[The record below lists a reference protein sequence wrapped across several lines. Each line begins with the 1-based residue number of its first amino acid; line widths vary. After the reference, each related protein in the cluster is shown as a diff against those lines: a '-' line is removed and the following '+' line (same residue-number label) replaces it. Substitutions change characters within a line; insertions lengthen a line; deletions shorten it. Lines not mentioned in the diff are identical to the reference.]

1 MGYRF
6 TLEAANSVA
15 NLSEGK
21 IITCYEDI
29 MNSEEDFFSFL
40 DFVNTFEDYAYMK
53 HPSFSMDMQR
63 IRRKMDNSYWRSGDG
78 NNSKDEVN
86 HYNSELLDCLEILSN
101 ILKRCK
107 TKSLLLPS
115 IGYNDYQHN
124 NFIMSEDTMHR
135 LVDMHPGNSCLILQ
149 PRQAPHRNK
158 ISILNAFPHFEV
170 ALRNIN
176 LWPAV
181 LLWDKN
187 DFSFLPVKNLD
198 ELLNIYKVLKYEK
211 NPLSLLNQK
220 YGHRSSSNHIYFHL
234 SDLHFGNNNL
244 LIAQRRLK
252 ALVKKQMKDM
262 DPYSNFDVI
271 ITGDMVDSPKESY
284 YIMYKSFADEIE
296 AMIGKPPIS
305 VVGNHDIYNYGL
317 ALFSNKKTVA
327 QIVSD
332 FSNEDKI
339 IIDDEQKVIFLK
351 FNSVTDKAFLAE
363 GKIGS
368 FQLAEMGNELD
379 KIANISEYTL
389 IALLHHHVTNIPK
402 PDWYDKKWFQKL
414 MPATVHDETVKLI
427 DSDIFLEWLKLR
439 NVKLVMHGHK
449 HIPYVEKHEQVNIVA
464 CGSSTGNIAH
474 KEKEKTYISYNVI
487 NINKKNITC
496 IQYAEEV
503 YGSGAKHINTSVFK
517 L

>member
-1 MGYRF
+1 
-6 TLEAANSVA
+6 
-15 NLSEGK
+15 
-21 IITCYEDI
+21 
-29 MNSEEDFFSFL
+29 
-40 DFVNTFEDYAYMK
+40 
-53 HPSFSMDMQR
+53 MDMQR
-63 IRRKMDNSYWRSGDG
+63 IRRKINASFL
-78 NNSKDEVN
+78 NNGYSNDSKDKSK
-86 HYNSELLDCLEILSN
+86 HYDSELLECLEILSN

-107 TKSLLLPS
+107 IKSLLLPPLGDYD
-115 IGYNDYQHN
+115 IKHND
-124 NFIMSEDTMHR
+124 FIMSENTMHK
-135 LVDMHPGNSCLILQ
+135 LVDMHPWDSCLILQ
-149 PRQAPHRNK
+149 PRQAPQKNK
-158 ISILNAFPHFEV
+158 ISILNAFPYFEV

-187 DFSFLPVKNLD
+187 NYSFIPVEDFD
-198 ELLNIYKVLKYEK
+198 ELINIYQIIKYEK
-211 NPLSLLNQK
+211 NPLMFLNQE
-220 YGHRSSSNHIYFHL
+220 YGHESCLNHIYFHL

-244 LIAQRRLK
+244 HLAQRRLK
-252 ALVKKQMKDM
+252 TLVKKQMKEIG
-262 DPYSNFDVI
+262 PYNNFDVI

-284 YIMYKSFADEIE
+284 YIMYKNFADEIE
-296 AMIGKPPIS
+296 AMIGRPPIS
-305 VVGNHDIYNYGL
+305 VIGNHDIYNYGL
-317 ALFSNKKTVA
+317 ALLANKKTVT
-327 QIVSD
+327 QIISE

-368 FQLAEMGNELD
+368 LQLAEMGNELD
-379 KIANISEYTL
+379 KISNIHEYTL

-414 MPATVHDETVKLI
+414 MPVSVHDETVKLI

-439 NVKLVMHGHK
+439 DVRLVMHGHK
-449 HIPYVEKHEQVNIVA
+449 HIPYVEQDEQVNIVA

-496 IQYAEEV
+496 MQYAEEI